1 MEITEFRIE
10 PAESTVSLSGYLRR
24 PDSRFAAGLSH
35 AAIESLMLGFLL
47 RGTLCESERDLLP
60 LLVPAPKR
68 LMLVYGSNDL
78 GATGQPHLVR
88 QACESN
94 GARPVGAIFT
104 DHIAADFKDGLDGC
118 RMHSAP
124 VGYADGLPLN
134 LAMTEPD
141 RYDRDDE
148 VYAAFA
154 NLVNRFRQA
163 LASAE
168 TAAQR
173 LREKLEVNYPVLV
186 INRASG
192 RIMAVNPPGRDLF
205 AQFDTDFVDRE
216 YSSIAPKL
224 VELATSRPMRMSNI
238 AIDDFR
244 LAVIELMP
252 SPKQTTD
259 LGPDRFFSEFFVHTM
274 RNKIAAV
281 TAAASHMESYRG
293 HLATEVIEELTGI
306 ILNEAGEL
314 NRHLERMRL
323 LVSADHL
330 SCRTVRLFEE
340 VDGAVAKTGTYLGIG
355 LQSII
360 DENAETTT
368 IQAPLGAIENLVEA
382 ALMAHLT
389 PAPQDRAT
397 EVRLSIEGDSAHIDL
412 TSRISGQAR
421 TGVSGKWQAYVRR
434 LCEALGYSC
443 QITADTDD
451 RLDTRITLPEAT
463 KGKHH
468 DR

>member
-1 MEITEFRIE
+1 LEITEFRIE

-24 PDSRFAAGLSH
+24 PESRFGPGLSQ

-47 RGTLCESERDLLP
+47 RGKLCESERDLLP

-68 LMLVYGSNDL
+68 LVLVHGSSDL
-78 GATGQPHLVR
+78 GSTGQPHLIK

-94 GARPVGAIFT
+94 GARPIGAIFT
-104 DHIAADFKDGLDGC
+104 DHISAKSKDGREAC

-124 VGYADGLPLN
+124 VGYADGLPLT
-134 LAMTEPD
+134 LIMTEPD

-148 VYAAFA
+148 VYTAFA
-154 NLVNRFRQA
+154 HLVNRFRQA

-168 TAAQR
+168 SAAQR
-173 LREKLEVNYPVLV
+173 LKSMLEADHPVLV

-192 RIMAVNPPGRDLF
+192 RVLAVNGAGLDLF

-238 AIDDFR
+238 AVDDFR
-244 LAVIELMP
+244 LAVVELMP
-252 SPKQTTD
+252 SPKRTTD

-330 SCRTVRLFEE
+330 PRRTVRLFEE
-340 VDGAVAKTGTYLGIG
+340 VDGAVAKTGGYFGVG

-360 DENAETTT
+360 DEAAETATV
-368 IQAPLGAIENLVEA
+368 QAPRGAIENLVEA

-389 PAPQDRAT
+389 PAPHDRAP
-397 EVRLSIEGDSAHIDL
+397 EVRLSVDEDSARIDL

-434 LCEALGYSC
+434 LCDALGYSC
-443 QITADTDD
+443 QITSDTDD
-451 RLDTRITLPEAT
+451 LLETRITLPETT
-463 KGKHH
+463 KGRHH